1 MTFDYNDSHDYVF
14 KNHFKRIFLK
24 WYNESIMKNQ
34 KYDILNLSVF
44 PAMTTLHIPRYF
56 FVRVIWMQ
64 DYKLYITKVYVIDFM
79 LKLTSVCYLLGECVS
94 IAIIKA
100 VTSQL
105 SIVVQQLPQS

>member
-56 FVRVIWMQ
+56 FVRVI
-64 DYKLYITKVYVIDFM
+64 
-79 LKLTSVCYLLGECVS
+79 
-94 IAIIKA
+94 
-100 VTSQL
+100 
-105 SIVVQQLPQS
+105 